1 MASLDARE
9 RAVLEYFVMSGGP
22 VLMKPLLGRVPKN
35 AAYGIIDAFQKKAWL
50 DRDGT
55 KYFVTPAGRE
65 AWAAITT
72 PTPAN
77 DSGNF
82 PQLERYLPH
91 LRHVPIPEFR
101 PLLFL
106 IYLAVIA
113 RWNRIRPKHH
123 LTFIVSGPHLRWK
136 SWIAEA
142 MCRILGLDPETL
154 VFYLGHESGR
164 ALLGRKNSKGEA
176 TPVLDALKAP
186 IVGFDDINRWQPEVK
201 AQTEPF
207 MFGKITL
214 PSPNGAFDALP
225 VPILTVNP
233 ESGTTWPEKLG
244 YDPPMLRR
252 TVISDVTSL
261 EIPFDILEK
270 GDDFLERLA
279 TVDPAP
285 IPKPH
290 RLDWDPGEEVKARI
304 LEVAR
309 DREVLGDINVSSLA
323 MLAIAATAI
332 KGLEEPRDA
341 VDTMLFCYLSVT
353 EALERYRPGW
363 RDDVLRWRTSTGPS
377 SSAGANPSGP
387 IDANVF
393 DYNAKLHALADVCE
407 ACRIA
412 PEIAGQVIRLGVDRD
427 RLRELAKLERELKR
441 AKLGVGDV
449 QPLVAAARKVA
460 EALDISATDA
470 GVLGAY
476 LLGQIAEQASA
487 SGEPDIDAL
496 VRSVVQKS
504 VRR

>member
-1 MASLDARE
+1 MATLDARE
-9 RAVLEYFVMSGGP
+9 RAVLEYFAMSGGP

-35 AAYGIIDAFQKKAWL
+35 AAYNIIDAFQKKGWL
-50 DRDGT
+50 DRDGS

-72 PTPAN
+72 PAPTD
-77 DSGNF
+77 DSGEF

-113 RWNRIRPKHH
+113 RWNRVKPKHH

-136 SWIAEA
+136 SWVAEA

-164 ALLGRKNSKGEA
+164 ALLGRKNSKGE
-176 TPVLDALKAP
+176 TTTVLDALKAP

-207 MFGKITL
+207 MFGKIML

-279 TVDPAP
+279 TLDPAP
-285 IPKPH
+285 IPKPR

-304 LEVAR
+304 IAVAR

-332 KGLEEPRDA
+332 PGLEEPRDA
-341 VDTMLFCYLSVT
+341 VDAMLFCYLSVT
-353 EALERYRPGW
+353 EALGRHRPDW
-363 RDDVLRWRTSTGPS
+363 RNEVQRWRASTATSPSAASNAPGPL
-377 SSAGANPSGP
+377 
-387 IDANVF
+387 DAKVF
-393 DYNAKLHALADVCE
+393 DYNAKLHALADACE

-412 PEIAGQVIRLGVDRD
+412 PEDAEQVIRLSVDKD
-427 RLRELAKLERELKR
+427 RLRELARLERALKR
-441 AKLGVGDV
+441 AKLELADV
-449 QPLVAAARKVA
+449 KPLVSAARKVA
-460 EALDISATDA
+460 DALDLSTADA

-476 LLGQIAEQASA
+476 VLEQAVRQELVGGA
-487 SGEPDIDAL
+487 RDVNAL
-496 VRSVVQKS
+496 LRALRTTRGQ
-504 VRR
+504 

>member
-1 MASLDARE
+1 M
-9 RAVLEYFVMSGGP
+9 
-22 VLMKPLLGRVPKN
+22 
-35 AAYGIIDAFQKKAWL
+35 
-50 DRDGT
+50 
-55 KYFVTPAGRE
+55 
-65 AWAAITT
+65 
-72 PTPAN
+72 
-77 DSGNF
+77 
-82 PQLERYLPH
+82 
-91 LRHVPIPEFR
+91 PIPEFR

-164 ALLGRKNSKGEA
+164 ALLGRKNSKGES
-176 TPVLDALKAP
+176 TTVLDALKAP

-207 MFGKITL
+207 MFGKVSL
-214 PSPNGAFDALP
+214 PSPNGAFEALP

-270 GDDFLERLA
+270 GDDFLERLG
-279 TVDPAP
+279 TLDPAP
-285 IPKPH
+285 IPKPR
-290 RLDWDPGEEVKARI
+290 RLDWEPGEEVKARL

-309 DREVLGDINVSSLA
+309 DREALGDINVSSLA

-332 KGLEEPRDA
+332 DGLEEPRDA
-341 VDTMLFCYLSVT
+341 VDAMLFCYLSVT
-353 EALERYRPGW
+353 EALGRYRPDW
-363 RDDVLRWRTSTGPS
+363 RDVASQWRATGAAPCA
-377 SSAGANPSGP
+377 AGATIDGP
-387 IDANVF
+387 MSASLF
-393 DYNAKLHALADVCE
+393 DYNARLHALAE
-407 ACRIA
+407 ACDACRVA
-412 PEIAGQVIRLGVDRD
+412 PEDAEQVIRLGVDKE
-427 RLRELAKLERELKR
+427 RLRELARLERALKR
-441 AKLGVGDV
+441 ARLGVRDV
-449 QPLVAAARKVA
+449 RPLASAAQKVA
-460 EALDISATDA
+460 QTLGLSVEDA

-476 LLGQIAEQASA
+476 LLKEVARQARA
-487 SGEPDIDAL
+487 SQRHEVDAL
-496 VRSVVQKS
+496 VRAVIRKA
-504 VRR
+504 RRVCLD